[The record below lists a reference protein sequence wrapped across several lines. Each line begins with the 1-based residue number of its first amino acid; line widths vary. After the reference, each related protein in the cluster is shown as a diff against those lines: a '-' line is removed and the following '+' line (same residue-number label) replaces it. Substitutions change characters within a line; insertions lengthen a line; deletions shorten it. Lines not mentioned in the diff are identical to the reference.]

1 MKKDFWQ
8 KQIEEKWK
16 LCFLAP
22 MDWYGDSAY
31 RQTMKKVA
39 PHIMCVTEFYS
50 ADWLVHSK
58 LLADQVLPHSETEEP
73 LIVQIFWK
81 DPENFAKAAKIIERY
96 NIAWIDVNMWCPA
109 KKVVKSWHG
118 SGLII
123 NEEVAYRIVDELN
136 KATKLP
142 ISVKTRL
149 GFEWDDNLIRF
160 AKWLE
165 NAWASLLTVHG
176 RTTKQA
182 YTWTANLN
190 PIYELKNHIKIPLI
204 CNGDIK
210 NYSDWMNKVRN
221 LDWFMIWRATFWNP
235 WCFMK
240 ELYCHSELD
249 SESII
254 QWFSTKQS
262 IKDPEINSGWQ
273 LPWKFINWQY
283 FPTLW
288 EILKIMFFHAT
299 KLVETKWDRRWS
311 LEIRKHLV
319 CYLRDFPW
327 VKAYRKKLVTVENL
341 KDVENVIN
349 EIKIEFSS
357 FLWVITSEIDRE
369 ILI

>member
-1 MKKDFWQ
+1 MKDFWQ

-31 RQTMKKVA
+31 RQTMKKIA

-109 KKVVKSWHG
+109 KKVVKSWHW

-182 YTWTANLN
+182 YSWTANLD

-210 NYSDWMNKVRN
+210 NYGDGMDKVRN

-240 ELYCHSELD
+240 
-249 SESII
+249 
-254 QWFSTKQS
+254 
-262 IKDPEINSGWQ
+262 NS
-273 LPWKFINWQY
+273 LY

-288 EILKIMFFHAT
+288 EILEIMLFHAT
-299 KLVETKWDRRWS
+299 KLVETKWERKWS

-319 CYLRDFPW
+319 CYLKNFPW
-327 VKAYRKKLVTVENL
+327 VKNYRKRLVTVESL
-341 KDVENVIN
+341 KEVEDVIN
-349 EIKIEFSS
+349 LIKNDFREFLS
-357 FLWVITSEIDRE
+357 IIPSEIDRE